1 MSILHPSRR
10 HLMGFGAA
18 AATSLAWRRAV
29 AAERP
34 TVTGGDGS
42 FERVVKAGTISFGSC
57 NDQPFAFLNPKNGQI
72 EGIDADMLV
81 AIMAKL
87 GIKDRKMVQS
97 EFSGLIPGLL
107 AKRIDVV
114 ADAMYITPKRQETI
128 AFSQGWYRYGETL
141 LVKKGNPL
149 NIHSLQ
155 DLTKGARAGAT
166 VGTVYM
172 DWLNELTPKGAKAA
186 SYAQIADLLQ
196 DLRIGRVDAAMLE
209 APSAGYVLQQNP
221 AMHAA
226 FEIVS
231 DYTPK
236 QTGVIGSGFRK
247 EDVDLRQAFDWAL
260 SELKKEGK
268 DLEILTKWGLT
279 EPNRAPVA

>member
-1 MSILHPSRR
+1 MS
-10 HLMGFGAA
+10 FGAA
-18 AATSLAWRRAV
+18 TLTSLALRPAH

-34 TVTGGDGS
+34 PLTGGDGS
-42 FERVVKAGTISFGSC
+42 FDRVMKAGTINFGSC
-57 NDQPFAFLNPKNGQI
+57 NDQPFAFLNPKSGQV

-97 EFSGLIPGLL
+97 EFSALIPGLL

-128 AFSQGWYRYGETL
+128 AFSDGWYQYGETL

-149 NIHSLQ
+149 KLQSLQ
-155 DLTKGARAGAT
+155 DLTKGVRAGAT

-172 DWLNELTPKGAKAA
+172 DWLNALAPQGAKAS

-209 APSAGYVLQQNP
+209 APSAGYLLQQNP
-221 AMHAA
+221 GMQAA
-226 FEIVS
+226 FEVVTT
-231 DYTPK
+231 YVPK
-236 QTGVIGSGFRK
+236 QTGIIGSGFRK
-247 EDVDLRQAFDWAL
+247 EDVDLRQAFNWAL
-260 SELKKEGK
+260 AELKKDGK
-268 DLEILTKWGLT
+268 DLEILAKWGLA
-279 EPNRAPVA
+279 EPNRVIA